1 MIYRPQPT
9 VPQFL
14 QCFALW
20 VLLFCGASPT
30 RGQIYVPEPQAESR
44 APFSWSVGCDAS
56 ELLSGMAVISLE
68 KSLLPEVSVRLSAG
82 TWTGDLFQAGL
93 LPTLLEFDAPALL
106 GGHQGS
112 FGIRMY
118 PSVEHAES
126 ARLMIGFDATQV
138 TYDFELN
145 QKTEQWK
152 HREVNVI
159 LGVWKPLSSRLAIS
173 GHVSFGEDWNQASI
187 RRMGGKSLGTEFRS
201 WTQWGGLGFHWTW
214 GNPRH

>member
-1 MIYRPQPT
+1 MIFRPLPT
-9 VPQFL
+9 APEL
-14 QCFALW
+14 IQCLALW
-20 VLLFCGASPT
+20 VLLLCGAHST
-30 RGQIYVPEPQAESR
+30 QGQIYVPEAQADSP
-44 APFSWSVGCDAS
+44 APFSWSVGCDVT

-82 TWTGDLFQAGL
+82 TWTGDLFKAGL
-93 LPTLLEFDAPALL
+93 LPTLMELDAPALL

-118 PSVEHAES
+118 PSVECSES

-138 TYDFELN
+138 TYDFEFN
-145 QKTEQWK
+145 QKSEQWK

-173 GHVSFGEDWNQASI
+173 GLVSFGEDWNQASI
-187 RRMGGKSLGTEFRS
+187 RRMSGNSVGTDFRS

-214 GNPRH
+214 GAPNP